1 MRKSNRKN
9 AVTEVVNTRRAKNQH
24 RFIRTSFNVQKTKS
38 LLLLSI
44 FSLSTLATIISGPLA
59 LATPSPDVSIE
70 QCTAEKGKWESDNS
84 GGWCSVAPAS
94 RNPKFV
100 GQAWA
105 VTNAFYRCVANSDH
119 QLIDNT
125 PAGQRI
131 TEEHMRAGTWFKDN
145 ATQDIFSG
153 APFKVASSFLVDNVG
168 ERGEVLC
175 NTTIKEVADLT
186 GYGTDYRSMYC
197 DVIPVKADGTS
208 CTGDSGDFSG
218 TGRGGGQLY
227 TYADDFY
234 NMIKRKAFRAE
245 APPITGAARYLI
257 YLSAFQGS
265 NGCHANPTAS
275 PGNNENKIYRNVKI
289 VNSAGTGIDLK
300 TFEGEIR
307 TDKRWVY
314 TDQNKQD
321 QQMACQ
327 DIADQLSANAEAFM
341 AWAKNHPNDLAAA
354 AITDIGGKQTNAP
367 GTNTPTCAIEAI
379 GWIICPV
386 MRFMSQ
392 IVDQAYGAI
401 STMLNT
407 PAIDTSTSDVNPMY
421 KAWSTMRSFANI
433 VFVIGFLVIIFS
445 QLTSVGLT
453 NYGIKKMLPRLII
466 AAILVNISYWIC
478 AIAVDISNILGM
490 SLKSLMNT
498 TGSSLYVDAGVADS
512 GAGGIWDGLT
522 VGLLASTAAIT
533 VIYLGVSILLP
544 MLIAATLAIVTVVLV
559 LTLRQALIIILVVI
573 SPLAFVAYLLP
584 NTEKWFTKWRE
595 LFQVLLLMFPIIAVV
610 FGGSALAS
618 TIISG
623 VANSSEKP
631 NFILQVMA
639 AGITIIPLFIVPVVM
654 KTAGGLLNRFGGMVN
669 NPNKGPFDRMKK
681 GAERIRNNS
690 AYVRGKNARQQLKQS
705 RKNREFADQYELGRK
720 IASGEENLRAPGM
733 SALEVSKRAAAV
745 RAFHASR
752 GPASALD
759 AAARFASA
767 AGQNSSN
774 PMAQYLGAR
783 AAQVHSLT
791 GAEGRAD
798 DLSELSEHYKSE
810 VEKATE
816 AALKDAVRSL
826 GKEIATVRATG
837 GDTDAFLKT
846 RATDASQTST
856 ARDAALHTAASLG
869 RDGVIRDLDTGGLVP
884 KESIQQ
890 AITANAGSLIN
901 KAPDLVKPKGVAFN
915 SVNGGE
921 LSKFSAGTAAEYMK
935 HLNDLKTS
943 GSADYAGAL
952 ASFKSAIVDI
962 QKSSDLQG
970 AFKSDV
976 GNALLKASAG
986 TALSADIGT
995 ERSGLN
1001 TNAGKIR

>member
-1 MRKSNRKN
+1 MRKPNKKN
-9 AVTEVVNTRRAKNQH
+9 EGTEVENTRRAKSRF

-44 FSLSTLATIISGPLA
+44 FSLSTSATILSGPLA

-70 QCTAEKGKWESDNS
+70 QCTAEKGKWQSDNS
-84 GGWCSVAPAS
+84 SGWCSVAPAD
-94 RNPKFV
+94 RNPKLL

-105 VTNAFYRCVANSDH
+105 VTNAFYRCVKNSDH

-145 ATQDIFSG
+145 ETQDIFSG

-186 GYGTDYRSMYC
+186 GYGTDYRSMFC
-197 DVIPVKADGTS
+197 DVVPVKADGTS

-234 NMIKRKAFRAE
+234 SLIKRKAFRAE
-245 APPITGAARYLI
+245 APPMTGAARYLI
-257 YLSAFQGS
+257 YLGAFQGA
-265 NGCHANPTAS
+265 NGCHASPTAS
-275 PGNNENKIYRNVKI
+275 PGNNENKIYRDVKI
-289 VNSAGTGIDLK
+289 VNSAGTAVESK

-307 TDKRWVY
+307 TDKRWVFA
-314 TDQNKQD
+314 DQTGRD
-321 QQMACQ
+321 QEMRCQ
-327 DIADQLSANAEAFM
+327 DIADQLGANANEFL
-341 AWAKNHPNDLAAA
+341 AWARLHPGEVIDAVASV
-354 AITDIGGKQTNAP
+354 GGKQAGAP

-407 PAIDTSTSDVNPMY
+407 PAIDTSTSDANPMY

-453 NYGIKKMLPRLII
+453 NYGIKKMLPRRII

-478 AIAVDISNILGM
+478 AVAVDISNILGM

-498 TGSSLYVDAGVADS
+498 TGSSLYVDAGIADS
-512 GAGGIWDGLT
+512 GAKGIWDGLT

-623 VANSSEKP
+623 VANSSAKP

-767 AGQNSSN
+767 AGQNSDN
-774 PMAQYLGAR
+774 PIAQYLGAR
-783 AAQVHSLT
+783 AAQAHSLT
-791 GAEGRAD
+791 GAGGRAD

-846 RATDASQTST
+846 RATDANQTST

-869 RDGVIRDLDTGGLVP
+869 RDGVIRDLDAGGLVP

-901 KAPDLVKPKGVAFN
+901 KAPDLVKPKSVAFN

-976 GNALLKASAG
+976 GNALLNASAG
-986 TALSADIGT
+986 TALSADIGA
-995 ERSGLN
+995 ERTGLN

>member
-9 AVTEVVNTRRAKNQH
+9 VVTEIVNTRRAKNH
-24 RFIRTSFNVQKTKS
+24 LRFIRTSFNVQKTKS

-44 FSLSTLATIISGPLA
+44 FSLSTLATILSGPLT

-70 QCTAEKGKWESDNS
+70 QCTAEKGKWQSDNS
-84 GGWCSVAPAS
+84 SGWCSVAPAD

-125 PAGQRI
+125 PVGQRI
-131 TEEHMRAGTWFKDN
+131 TEEHMRSGTWFKDN

-245 APPITGAARYLI
+245 APPMTGAARYLI

-275 PGNNENKIYRNVKI
+275 PGNNENKIYRNIKI
-289 VNSAGTGIDLK
+289 VNSTGTGIDQK

-307 TDKRWVY
+307 TDKRWVF
-314 TDQNKQD
+314 TDQTGRD
-321 QQMACQ
+321 QEMRCQ
-327 DIADQLSANAEAFM
+327 DIADQLNANADEFL
-341 AWAKNHPNDLAAA
+341 AWAKRHPNEVTATLAVQ
-354 AITDIGGKQTNAP
+354 DGGTKAGT

-407 PAIDTSTSDVNPMY
+407 PAIDTSTSDTNPMY

-453 NYGIKKMLPRLII
+453 NYGIKKMLPRLIV

-478 AIAVDISNILGM
+478 AVAVDISNILGV

-498 TGSSLYVDAGVADS
+498 TGSSLYVNAGVADS

-623 VANSSEKP
+623 VANSSAKP

-669 NPNKGPFDRMKK
+669 NPNKGPFDRMRK
-681 GAERIRNNS
+681 GAATLREESKVN
-690 AYVRGKNARQQLKQS
+690 RGLRAMDPTKRSMPGRRSFINYANR
-705 RKNREFADQYELGRK
+705 RKA
-720 IASGEENLRAPGM
+720 IASGRSEQLQEMQKEDIARLATDPNSNFAQKVAGNGEGKAALYAAKQQSYLASIDPDKLKLEVDKSQIANMVGTLKLSVKDPANMVSEMQTVLNEAAASGDEIKAR
-733 SALEVSKRAAAV
+733 SALEILRNSGNKGKSALRQSLQNIDPNSAVGTELRKDIASSDMKNSAADVYAWSVDKTHRSLSAISADKGTWSGLSDVQISTQIADSLRSATSSNGITSQKAAEVLASRAAEQIGSDE
-745 RAFHASR
+745 RAILQQHAGTSGAPATPLNIPHNNPNTGR
-752 GPASALD
+752 TSPPPNSNGGNTGP
-759 AAARFASA
+759 
-767 AGQNSSN
+767 
-774 PMAQYLGAR
+774 
-783 AAQVHSLT
+783 
-791 GAEGRAD
+791 
-798 DLSELSEHYKSE
+798 
-810 VEKATE
+810 
-816 AALKDAVRSL
+816 
-826 GKEIATVRATG
+826 
-837 GDTDAFLKT
+837 
-846 RATDASQTST
+846 
-856 ARDAALHTAASLG
+856 
-869 RDGVIRDLDTGGLVP
+869 GGLWTP
-884 KESIQQ
+884 
-890 AITANAGSLIN
+890 
-901 KAPDLVKPKGVAFN
+901 
-915 SVNGGE
+915 
-921 LSKFSAGTAAEYMK
+921 
-935 HLNDLKTS
+935 
-943 GSADYAGAL
+943 
-952 ASFKSAIVDI
+952 
-962 QKSSDLQG
+962 
-970 AFKSDV
+970 
-976 GNALLKASAG
+976 
-986 TALSADIGT
+986 
-995 ERSGLN
+995 
-1001 TNAGKIR
+1001 

>member
-9 AVTEVVNTRRAKNQH
+9 VVTEIVNTRRAKNH
-24 RFIRTSFNVQKTKS
+24 LRFIRTSFNVQKTKS

-44 FSLSTLATIISGPLA
+44 FTLSTLATILSGPLT

-70 QCTAEKGKWESDNS
+70 QCTAEKGKWQSDNS
-84 GGWCSVAPAS
+84 SGWCSVAPAD

-125 PAGQRI
+125 PVGQRI
-131 TEEHMRAGTWFKDN
+131 TEEHMRSGTWFKDN

-245 APPITGAARYLI
+245 APPMTGAARYLI

-275 PGNNENKIYRNVKI
+275 PGNNENKIYRNIKI
-289 VNSAGTGIDLK
+289 VNSTGTGIDQK

-307 TDKRWVY
+307 TDKRWVF
-314 TDQNKQD
+314 TDQTGRD
-321 QQMACQ
+321 QEMRCQ
-327 DIADQLSANAEAFM
+327 DIADQLNANADEFL
-341 AWAKNHPNDLAAA
+341 AWAKRHPNEVTATLAVQ
-354 AITDIGGKQTNAP
+354 DGGTKAGT

-407 PAIDTSTSDVNPMY
+407 PAIDTSTSDANPMY

-453 NYGIKKMLPRLII
+453 NYGIKKMLPRLIV

-478 AIAVDISNILGM
+478 AVAVDISNILGV

-498 TGSSLYVDAGVADS
+498 TGSSLYINAGVADS

-623 VANSSEKP
+623 VANSSAKP

-669 NPNKGPFDRMKK
+669 NPNKGPFDRMRK
-681 GAERIRNNS
+681 GAANIRKREQARMNNQAFNSNSKFNPRRAVLRRNARLATIEQSHESGVNRAKTDYIADQVATNGQS
-690 AYVRGKNARQQLKQS
+690 ATQRALSAATGGRLGGQGLTDQMAAGGGSAARGLALGAAANAKLKLEAEEVSAAQAVIKNLNLTKDEARALSQGGTAKGVDASGDRALRTAAQQHVINTGDVVGMNKLIDASMSWTDEKDRTSLADSLQASNMRPAYASMGSLAAMRQGAGISSAEMIKNAVENNTYAPEKIVNTDQDELNVIAQAV
-705 RKNREFADQYELGRK
+705 ADPTSG
-720 IASGEENLRAPGM
+720 IA
-733 SALEVSKRAAAV
+733 
-745 RAFHASR
+745 
-752 GPASALD
+752 
-759 AAARFASA
+759 AAARTKISDNA
-767 AGQNSSN
+767 
-774 PMAQYLGAR
+774 
-783 AAQVHSLT
+783 
-791 GAEGRAD
+791 
-798 DLSELSEHYKSE
+798 
-810 VEKATE
+810 
-816 AALKDAVRSL
+816 
-826 GKEIATVRATG
+826 
-837 GDTDAFLKT
+837 
-846 RATDASQTST
+846 
-856 ARDAALHTAASLG
+856 HTA
-869 RDGVIRDLDTGGLVP
+869 
-884 KESIQQ
+884 
-890 AITANAGSLIN
+890 
-901 KAPDLVKPKGVAFN
+901 
-915 SVNGGE
+915 
-921 LSKFSAGTAAEYMK
+921 
-935 HLNDLKTS
+935 LNDAELKVKI
-943 GSADYAGAL
+943 G
-952 ASFKSAIVDI
+952 KSLNNIVH
-962 QKSSDLQG
+962 LEG
-970 AFKSDV
+970 
-976 GNALLKASAG
+976 G
-986 TALSADIGT
+986 TTPPPLP
-995 ERSGLN
+995 
-1001 TNAGKIR
+1001 